1 MLFRMDRDRGVRTSG
16 ALLIPMT
23 WLLIAGSR
31 NISEWLQMSGP
42 ADAVDRYMEG
52 NPVDRN
58 ILSLLMLGG
67 LITLF
72 QRRQRVMTILKAN
85 APILAYFAYC
95 GVSVLWSD
103 YPLVGGKRWFRS
115 LGDVVMVLV
124 ILTDPQWRDAFRRVL
139 TRIAFLL
146 LPISLLFIRYYPELG
161 RAYGMDGSQYWTGVA
176 TGKNSLGMISLI
188 FGLACV
194 WSFLHAYDTE
204 EHTGR
209 KRRMI
214 AQGTVII
221 IALYLLWISDS
232 KTSLSC
238 FVLVGTLMGLTT
250 FVPKTRKP
258 AVLQLMIVGIVA
270 CCFSVL
276 FLGIGGGAL
285 QAIGRNSS
293 LTGRTDVWKLVLRF
307 AVNPLVGAGYESF
320 WMGHRLEEIGRLN
333 GGINQAHNGYI
344 EVYLNLGLVGVS
356 FLLVLI
362 ATSYRKVIL
371 GFRYD
376 PDIGRIRVAYFL
388 LAVVYNFTEG
398 AFKMMSPV
406 WISFLLGTMAVPH
419 VRRRNAPTPLQVPA
433 EDRYWQDL
441 PVPQITE

>member
-1 MLFRMDRDRGVRTSG
+1 MLFRMDRDRTVRTSG
-16 ALLIPMT
+16 ALLIPMA

-67 LITLF
+67 LITLY

-85 APILAYFAYC
+85 APMVAYFAYC
-95 GVSVLWSD
+95 GLSVLWSD

-124 ILTDPQWRDAFRRVL
+124 ILTDPHWRDAFRRVL
-139 TRIAFLL
+139 TRIAFVL
-146 LPISLLFIRYYPELG
+146 LPISMLFIRYYPQLG

-204 EHTGR
+204 ERTGR

-258 AVLQLMIVGIVA
+258 AVLQLMIVGIVV

-307 AVNPLVGAGYESF
+307 AVNPFVGAGYESF

-362 ATSYRKVIL
+362 ATTYRKVIL
-371 GFRYD
+371 GFRHD

-419 VRRRNAPTPLQVPA
+419 LRRRSAPTPLQIPA

-441 PVPQITE
+441 PVPQITK